1 MDNEEKDINES
12 VEANETADE
21 SLMVRVDDIEKTMN
35 FLADFCKM
43 QVKINNC
50 LRFLVR
56 RKYSEKELDEAL
68 KEFEEHEKHLQK
80 DEK

>member
-1 MDNEEKDINES
+1 MDNEEKEINDS
-12 VEANETADE
+12 IETKKAADE
-21 SLMVRVDDIEKTMN
+21 SLMVRVDEIEKTMS

-50 LRFLVR
+50 LRFLVKG
-56 RKYSEKELDEAL
+56 KYTEKELNEAL
-68 KEFEEHEKHLQK
+68 KEFEEHEKHLRN